1 MHPKPKKCKVCP
13 NKFTPQRPL
22 QMVCSP
28 ICAITYTNQQ
38 KAKAWGKDKQKI
50 KERLQTKGDL
60 EKLLQ
65 IEINKLIRLIDI
77 DNACISCGGNGKE
90 QAGHYHT
97 TKAKPAIRYHL
108 FNIFLQCYYC
118 NVELS
123 SNIVGYNKG
132 LRATFGEDLQEYI
145 EIELPK
151 INYLG
156 LSKIDLA
163 EKTTLL
169 RKLIREYEP
178 KPLNSSERIEVREY
192 LQKKIGI
199 YSK

>member
-1 MHPKPKKCKVCP
+1 MKPKKCNVCKT
-13 NKFTPQRPL
+13 KFEPMRPL

-28 ICAITYTNQQ
+28 ICALNYTKNQ
-38 KAKAWGKDKQKI
+38 KAKQWGVEKRKI
-50 KERLQTKGDL
+50 KYKLQTKGDL

-65 IEINKLIRLIDI
+65 IEINKLIRLIDYG
-77 DNACISCGGNGKE
+77 NTCISCGGNGKE

-97 TKAKPAIRYHL
+97 TKAKPAIRYNL

-178 KPLNSSERIEVREY
+178 KPLTTSERIEVREY
-192 LQKKIGI
+192 FQKKIAI
-199 YSK
+199 YQN

>member
-1 MHPKPKKCKVCP
+1 MRLKNKTKKCKVCP

-28 ICAITYTNQQ
+28 ICALNYTKNQ
-38 KAKAWGKDKQKI
+38 KAKQWGVEKKKIKDK
-50 KERLQTKGDL
+50 LQTKGDL

-65 IEINKLIRLIDI
+65 IEINKLIRLIDFG
-77 DNACISCGGNGKE
+77 NACISCGGNGKE

-97 TKAKPAIRYHL
+97 TKAKPAIRYNL

-132 LRATFGEDLQEYI
+132 LRQTFGDDLQEYI

-151 INYLG
+151 FNYLG
-156 LSKIDLA
+156 LSKVELS
-163 EKTTLL
+163 EKITLV
-169 RKLIREYEP
+169 RRLIKDYEP
-178 KPLNSSERIEVREY
+178 EQLTTEKRISIRHE
-192 LQKKIGI
+192 LQEKIGI
-199 YSK
+199 Y